1 MADVLVRTQ
10 LATMLISAGHNFVGP
25 GHRQMLNPVIDE
37 LVADVADALG
47 RRPEFGRSGP
57 EFGDAF
63 DAYLA
68 LDRWARWR
76 GQWLVTAAETL
87 MVLGEPER

>member
-1 MADVLVRTQ
+1 
-10 LATMLISAGHNFVGP
+10 
-25 GHRQMLNPVIDE
+25 MLNPVIDE

-47 RRPEFGRSGP
+47 RRPG
-57 EFGDAF
+57 FGDAF
-63 DAYLA
+63 DTYLA

-87 MVLGEPER
+87 MVLGGPEA